1 MKSSFF
7 NDLKIS
13 FIWKVIGLV
22 ISFGIQIFIARVI
35 GLGNFGVW
43 NTALSWMQIVL
54 IVSLG
59 GNVKAILRNASVNKK
74 AFGQFIIVIVQ
85 TTITYI
91 ILFVLFASVLKS
103 SSFEISDELYVALLI
118 TFFLGLFKLVSMLET
133 SMLQAVQKN
142 YLSIFTTRI
151 VLPVANAV
159 VIGGLFLIL
168 GNKIVILASYPVA
181 ELIAVLLFLYFIM
194 KNYSQ
199 KKWTW
204 KPKIFFNFHFWIND
218 ITKSLLPF
226 INIAIISF
234 LLSED
239 DIGGYSASYKIGE
252 FLMFFT
258 SIFISFSPV
267 IVRYIQDKRWEDL
280 QIAYL
285 AINKLLLIVVFPF
298 FLFLLVF
305 SSDILSVFGQGFS
318 EYSIVLQILIIGVY
332 IDAVTGPIGEM
343 LNMSKN
349 EAIEKNINVSAT
361 VLNIVLLLILSSY
374 YGVIGAAISFSFSRV
389 LANSSKLFFTNRKLK
404 IKTLSPS
411 HIKIFILQLALIIPF
426 GFISSLTF
434 KIGMFLLAMLVL
446 FMIIKGL
453 KWVSLQEIK
462 TIKNI

>member
-258 SIFISFSPV
+258 SIF
-267 IVRYIQDKRWEDL
+267 KRWEDL

>member
-1 MKSSFF
+1 MKNSFF
-7 NDLKIS
+7 YDLKIS
-13 FIWKVIGLV
+13 FIWKVIGLA

-35 GLGNFGVW
+35 GLENFGVW
-43 NTALSWMQIVL
+43 NTAVSWMQIVL

-59 GNVKAILRNASVNKK
+59 GNIKSILRNASVNKE
-74 AFGQFIIVIVQ
+74 AFKQFIFVIIQ

-91 ILFVLFASVLKS
+91 ILFTSFGFALHS
-103 SSFEISDELYVALLI
+103 SSFPISTELLTALI
-118 TFFLGLFKLVSMLET
+118 IAFFYGLFKMISMLET

-151 VLPVANAV
+151 ALPVANAV
-159 VIGGLFLIL
+159 VIGGLFLIF
-168 GNKIVILASYPVA
+168 GNNIGILASYPVA
-181 ELIAVLLFLYFIM
+181 ELIAVLLFLYFIL

-199 KKWTW
+199 EKWSW
-204 KPKIFFNFHFWIND
+204 EPRISFNFHFWIND
-218 ITKSLLPF
+218 ITKSLVPF

-258 SIFISFSPV
+258 SIFVSFSPV

-280 QIAYL
+280 QTAYL

-305 SSDILSVFGQGFS
+305 SNDILSIFGQGFS
-318 EYSIVLQILIIGVY
+318 EYSIVLQILIVGVY

-361 VLNIVLLLILSSY
+361 VLNIILLLILSSY
-374 YGVIGAAISFSFSRV
+374 YGVIGAAMSFSLSRV

-411 HIKIFILQLALIIPF
+411 HIKIFFLQLALIIPF
-426 GFISSLTF
+426 GFIYSPIS
-434 KIGMFLLAMLVL
+434 KIGMFMLVL
-446 FMIIKGL
+446 LLLFVIIRGL
-453 KWVSLQEIK
+453 KWLSLQELK